1 MNMEISDLTIKV
13 GKKEILLRNPKPED
27 AQMLI
32 HYLKVTCGETHFLAK
47 EPEEVNMTIRQ
58 EEEFIKNSIKSDKD
72 MMLLGFMEGKYVG
85 NCSFSGSTALRYR
98 HRATIGIALYQKYTG
113 IGIGRAMLET
123 LIEIAKKEGYEQ
135 LELEVVADNKR
146 AIHLYESLGFQ
157 IYGRLP
163 DNMKYKDGTYADA
176 YWMMKKL

>member
-1 MNMEISDLTIKV
+1 MEISDLTIKA
-13 GKKEILLRNPKPED
+13 GKKEILLRNATEED

-32 HYLKVTCGETHFLAK
+32 HYLKVTCGETRFLAK
-47 EPEEVNMTIRQ
+47 EPEEVNMTVKQ
-58 EEEFIKNSIKSDKD
+58 EEAFINSSNESDKD
-72 MMLLGFMEGKYVG
+72 LMLLAFMEGEYIG
-85 NCSFSGSTALRYR
+85 NCSISGSTSLRYR

-113 IGIGRAMLET
+113 MGIGRAILET

-135 LELEVVADNKR
+135 LELEVIAGNKR
-146 AIHLYESLGFQ
+146 AVHLYESLGFQ
-157 IYGRLP
+157 IYGRFP